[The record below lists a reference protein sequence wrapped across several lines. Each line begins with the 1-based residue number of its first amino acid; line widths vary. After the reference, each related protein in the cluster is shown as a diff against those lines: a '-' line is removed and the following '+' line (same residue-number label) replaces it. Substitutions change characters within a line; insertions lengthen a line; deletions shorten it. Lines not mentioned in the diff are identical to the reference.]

1 MKKKIKIYHLV
12 ESLDDTYGGPAKSV
26 PSMVKYL
33 NELKIQNYLLSI
45 RNIKKDSN
53 EFIKKYNL
61 KWKKFSNHFI
71 KKSKYSKELKYYLLN
86 VIEKKEKIIFHS
98 HNLWNYIPYI
108 VHKLS
113 NKYKI
118 PSVISLRGSL
128 ELNSFKKKIAWI
140 LYQKKIFQESNIVH
154 VTNKKD
160 IDKLRKLGIYTPIA
174 FVPNGIDLKEFS
186 FKKKK
191 ITSKKNLGLPL
202 NKKYILFLSRIHPEK
217 GLKYL
222 VKAWHKVYE
231 QFPNWDLLIVGPK
244 FDSQYFEEI
253 YSYIDKYKLNSRVH
267 FKGMLSGKKKLDSYN
282 ASNLFVLPSYGE
294 NFGNV
299 IAEAMASKLPI
310 ITTKNTPWEKVKKY
324 KAGWWVQLNL
334 KNISSSLIKAL
345 SCSEL
350 ELEKKGQNSFRIIKQ
365 YDWKDQSAKM
375 KQVYEWIFDKKK
387 KPKFIFK
394 VSNL

>member
-12 ESLDDTYGGPAKSV
+12 ESLDSTYGGPAKSV
-26 PSMVKYL
+26 PQMVKYL
-33 NELKIQNYLLSI
+33 NELKIQNHLLSI
-45 RNIKKDSN
+45 KNIQKDSN

-61 KWKKFSNHFI
+61 NWKSFPNYFV

-86 VIEKKEKIIFHS
+86 VIKKKEKIIFHS

-108 VHKLS
+108 THKLS

-118 PSVISLRGSL
+118 PSVISLRGSI

-140 LYQKKIFQESNIVH
+140 LYQKKIFQESNVVH

-160 IDKLRKLGIYTPIA
+160 IDKLRKLGISTPIA
-174 FVPNGIDLKEFS
+174 FVPNGIDLKEFY

-222 VKAWHKVYE
+222 VKAWHKVC
-231 QFPNWDLLIVGPK
+231 QRFPNWDLLIVGPK
-244 FDSQYFEEI
+244 FDSQYFEDI
-253 YSYIDKYKLNSRVH
+253 YTYINKYNLNSSVH
-267 FKGMLSGKKKLDSYN
+267 FMGMLSGKKKLDCYN

-310 ITTKNTPWEKVKKY
+310 ITTKKTPWEKIEKY
-324 KAGWWVQLNL
+324 DAGWWVELNFE
-334 KNISSSLIKAL
+334 NISLALIKAL
-345 SCSEL
+345 SCNEL
-350 ELEKKGQNSFRIIKQ
+350 ELKKKGENSFKIIKQ
-365 YDWKDQSAKM
+365 YNWKDQSAKM
-375 KQVYEWIFDKKK
+375 KKVYEWVFDYEK
-387 KPKFIFK
+387 KPKFIFE
-394 VSNL
+394 LDD